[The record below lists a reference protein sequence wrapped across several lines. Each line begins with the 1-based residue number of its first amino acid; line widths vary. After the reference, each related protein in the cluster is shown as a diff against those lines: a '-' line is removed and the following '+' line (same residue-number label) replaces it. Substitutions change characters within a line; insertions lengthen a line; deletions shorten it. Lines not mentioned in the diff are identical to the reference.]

1 MTLQELKYS
10 YILYVLVKN
19 DYKREPTAKELGISP
34 RGLRDT
40 LKQMASKGF
49 DVNSRSP
56 NAPEHKK
63 EDELAVSSHV
73 MPTNKERIAYR
84 DWLLNADYM
93 KSMTKR
99 PHSLC

>member
-10 YILYVLVKN
+10 YVLFVLAKN

-40 LKQMASKGF
+40 LKQMASKGL
-49 DVNSRSP
+49 DVTSRSP
-56 NAPEHKK
+56 NAPEYK
-63 EDELAVSSHV
+63 EEDDLSVSNHV

-93 KSMTKR
+93 RSMTKR
-99 PHSLC
+99 TFSL

>member
-19 DYKREPTAKELGISP
+19 DYVKLKTAKELGISI

-40 LKQMASKGF
+40 LKQMKAKGYII
-49 DVNSRSP
+49 
-56 NAPEHKK
+56 PEK
-63 EDELAVSSHV
+63 VSSETEEGYVADLSVSNHI
-73 MPTNKERIAYR
+73 MPTNKERIAYK

-93 KSMTKR
+93 RSMTKR
-99 PHSLC
+99 SFSL